1 MVPNPAL
8 VTRTCTRISK
18 EMTMRYFP
26 SALLGRTEEGLL
38 SRNSLRDVV
47 TTLRCCPDNVTIQQG
62 EILLHYDMIA
72 VKSHVERQRWCFQ
85 TAEILEWP
93 SALGEDRWYSISAK
107 GL

>member
-1 MVPNPAL
+1 ME
-8 VTRTCTRISK
+8 TRPKKLI
-18 EMTMRYFP
+18 
-26 SALLGRTEEGLL
+26 
-38 SRNSLRDVV
+38 NRD
-47 TTLRCCPDNVTIQQG
+47 TTTVTIQQG

>member
-1 MVPNPAL
+1 MYL
-8 VTRTCTRISK
+8 WGERFS
-18 EMTMRYFP
+18 
-26 SALLGRTEEGLL
+26 
-38 SRNSLRDVV
+38 
-47 TTLRCCPDNVTIQQG
+47 VTIQQG

>member
-1 MVPNPAL
+1 M
-8 VTRTCTRISK
+8 
-18 EMTMRYFP
+18 
-26 SALLGRTEEGLL
+26 
-38 SRNSLRDVV
+38 LR
-47 TTLRCCPDNVTIQQG
+47 VTIQQG

>member
-1 MVPNPAL
+1 
-8 VTRTCTRISK
+8 
-18 EMTMRYFP
+18 MRK
-26 SALLGRTEEGLL
+26 
-38 SRNSLRDVV
+38 
-47 TTLRCCPDNVTIQQG
+47 VTIQQG